1 MMRRLVSEALGTFAL
16 IFAGTGAIVVDQQ
29 IGGISHLGVAVIFG
43 LVVMSL
49 IYGFG
54 DISGAHFNPA
64 VTIAFAIAKRFRW
77 PEVPG
82 YIGAQLIGALAA
94 SGALKLGFP
103 ANDRLGATLPSGS
116 ALQSFLFEF
125 GLTFFLMLV
134 ILNVST
140 GAKEKGITAAIAIG
154 GVIGLE
160 AMFAG
165 PVCGASM
172 NPIRSLAPAIVS
184 GHLEHLWL
192 YLIAPVAGAAA
203 AVPISSYL
211 HGQPST
217 KD

>member
-1 MMRRLVSEALGTFAL
+1 MMRRLVSEAFGTFAL

-29 IGGISHLGVAVIFG
+29 IGGITHIGVALIFG
-43 LVVMSL
+43 LAVMSL

-54 DISGAHFNPA
+54 DIGGAHFNPA
-64 VTIAFAIAKRFRW
+64 VTIAFAVAKRFRW

-82 YIGAQLIGALAA
+82 YIGAQLTGALTA

-103 ANDRLGATLPSGS
+103 ASETLGATLPSGS

-211 HGQPST
+211 HGQPSPT
-217 KD
+217 A